1 MDVSGRVLD
10 WLYGVMASPVEALRA
25 VAEEKPVWW
34 AFAVVVGAVTLLSFG
49 MLSQANLD
57 ALPGVTFEDLL
68 GSVLIVAIVA
78 STVGYFIG
86 VGILHLAALLF
97 GGEGSF
103 AGLVSAMGFAQFPA
117 LLLLPLMVL
126 ARVGGP
132 VVAGLSTV
140 ASIGVVVWVAA
151 LSVISLREA
160 HGMST
165 RAAIGTC
172 VFSIVIPVAA
182 LVGLAL
188 LVVVI
193 AGIIGAGSSIAL

>member
-1 MDVSGRVLD
+1 MSDGVLD
-10 WLYGVMASPVEALRA
+10 WLYGVMVSPVEALRA
-25 VAEEKPVWW
+25 VAEKKPVGW
-34 AFAVVVGAVTLLSFG
+34 AFAVVVGAVTLLSCG

-68 GSVLIVAIVA
+68 GSVLIGAIVA

-97 GGEGSF
+97 GGEGTF
-103 AGLVSAMGFAQFPA
+103 AGLVAAMGFAQFPA
-117 LLLLPLMVL
+117 LILLPLMVL

-140 ASIGVVVWVAA
+140 ASAGIVVWVAA

-172 VFSIVIPVAA
+172 VFSAVIPLAA
-182 LVGLAL
+182 LVGLIL
-188 LVVVI
+188 LIIVT
-193 AGIIGAGSSIAL
+193 AGVIGAGSSAAF